1 MKENRVMISR
11 SRGFTLMELI
21 IFIAL
26 AGLVIPALMLA
37 FRQGIL
43 GINIP
48 PMVAEAG
55 FVAQEKMEWFLQYD
69 YGAPQVA
76 PGQGADEVE
85 VAAGG
90 KLYSREWKIS
100 FYDEVSLSSQTDTG
114 YKQIDIYATAAEL
127 PHAVELHTLITK
139 R

>member
-1 MKENRVMISR
+1 MKENRVVISR

-26 AGLVIPALMLA
+26 AGLLIPTLMLA
-37 FRQGIL
+37 FHQGVL
-43 GINIP
+43 GMNLP
-48 PMVAEAG
+48 PLLAEAG

-69 YGAPQVA
+69 YEAPQVA

-85 VAAGG
+85 LAAGG
-90 KLYSREWKIS
+90 KVYSRKWKIS

>member
-1 MKENRVMISR
+1 MKENRVVISR

-26 AGLVIPALMLA
+26 AGLLIPTLMLA
-37 FRQGIL
+37 FHQGVL
-43 GINIP
+43 GMNLP
-48 PMVAEAG
+48 PLLAEAG

-69 YGAPQVA
+69 YEAPQVA
-76 PGQGADEVE
+76 PGQGADEV
-85 VAAGG
+85 AAGG
-90 KLYSREWKIS
+90 KLYSRKWKIS
-100 FYDEVSLSSQTDTG
+100 FYDTGSPSPQIDTG

>member
-1 MKENRVMISR
+1 MKENRVVISR

-21 IFIAL
+21 IFIVL

-37 FRQGIL
+37 FRQGIW

-76 PGQGADEVE
+76 PGQGADEVA
-85 VAAGG
+85 VGG
-90 KLYSREWKIS
+90 KLYSRKWKIS
-100 FYDEVSLSSQTDTG
+100 FYDTGSPSPQLDTG

-127 PHAVELHTLITK
+127 PHAVEVHTLITK

>member
-1 MKENRVMISR
+1 MKENRVVISR

-26 AGLVIPALMLA
+26 AGLLIPTLMLA
-37 FRQGIL
+37 FHQGVL
-43 GINIP
+43 GMNLP
-48 PMVAEAG
+48 PLLAEAG

-69 YGAPQVA
+69 YGAPQVVS
-76 PGQGADEVE
+76 GQGADEVA
-85 VAAGG
+85 VGG

-100 FYDEVSLSSQTDTG
+100 FYNEGSLSSQTDTG

>member
-1 MKENRVMISR
+1 MKENRVVISR

-26 AGLVIPALMLA
+26 AGLLIPTLMLA
-37 FRQGIL
+37 FHQGVL
-43 GINIP
+43 GMNLP
-48 PMVAEAG
+48 PLLAEAG

-69 YGAPQVA
+69 YEAPQVA
-76 PGQGADEVE
+76 PGQGADE

-100 FYDEVSLSSQTDTG
+100 FYNEGSLSSQTDTG

>member
-1 MKENRVMISR
+1 MKENRVVISR

-76 PGQGADEVE
+76 PGQGADEV
-85 VAAGG
+85 AAGG

-100 FYDEVSLSSQTDTG
+100 FYDEVSLSSQTDPG